1 MIARPERFHDLLM
14 TLTGLAAKATC
25 IALCALAWV
34 ALPAAAQSL
43 ATVTILEGEAFILR
57 GALRLSAAEGVTVL
71 RGDILH
77 TGERA
82 FMRLES
88 ADGTIAD
95 LGATSRL
102 MVAPPDRRARSG
114 IGDAFLLSGWLKLT
128 AAPKGRPPAV
138 WMSSVELQDVTGT
151 MVVRVLGDEVGLFVE
166 RGDARAALRPA
177 APPAL
182 ALKTGEYFLR
192 KSAQRP
198 VVSPRPASDFLAA
211 LPPAFRD
218 TLPSRLAKFAGTKVE
233 PKRAAAF
240 TYAEVENWLTTD
252 VAVRRHLLPRWRGRL
267 ADPAFRAA
275 LVANLRAHPEWD
287 PVLFPEK
294 YKPKD
299 SDSSS
304 GKDEKKIAY

>member
-1 MIARPERFHDLLM
+1 M
-14 TLTGLAAKATC
+14 TLSGLAAKASC
-25 IALCALAWV
+25 LALCALAWT

-57 GALRLSAAEGVTVL
+57 GAQRLIATEGVTVL

-88 ADGTIAD
+88 ADGTITD
-95 LGATSRL
+95 LGAISRL
-102 MVAPPDRRARSG
+102 MVAPADRRARAG

-128 AAPKGRPPAV
+128 AAPKGPPPAV
-138 WMSSVELQDVTGT
+138 WMPSVEVQEVTGT
-151 MVVRVLGDEVGLFVE
+151 MVVRVLGDEVDLFVE

-182 ALKTGEYFLR
+182 ALKAGEYFVR
-192 KSAQRP
+192 RSAQRP
-198 VVSPRPASDFLAA
+198 VVSPRPASNFLAA

-218 TLPSRLAKFAGTKVE
+218 TLPSRLAKFAGSKVE
-233 PKRAAAF
+233 PKRAAVF
-240 TYAEVENWLTTD
+240 TYAEVEDWLTTD

-267 ADPAFRAA
+267 SDAAFRAA

-299 SDSSS
+299 GETGR
-304 GKDEKKIAY
+304 GKDEKKSPY